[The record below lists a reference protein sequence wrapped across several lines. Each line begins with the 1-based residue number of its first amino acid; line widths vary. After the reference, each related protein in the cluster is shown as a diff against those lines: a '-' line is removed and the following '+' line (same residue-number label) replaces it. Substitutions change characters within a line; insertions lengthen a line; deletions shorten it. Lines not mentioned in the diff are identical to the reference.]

1 MKQFG
6 VIGLGT
12 FGLSVAVELIKNG
25 AQVLAVDTDEQKV
38 QEASSLVTQAVVA
51 DSTDESA
58 LKEIGIADFDCVIV
72 AIGNN
77 IEASIL
83 TTLILKEIGVKNI
96 VVKGI
101 DDLHA
106 KVLQKLGADRIIFP
120 EKEMGEK
127 VAQSLVA
134 PNILEKIEI
143 SPEYDMAEIVVPKAF
158 IDKTISELDIR
169 VKYKL
174 HIIGIKRKM
183 PYITDAGDTDFKE
196 DLIIAPSATEV
207 LQDGDVFVTIGKYAD
222 IERVKNI

>member
-1 MKQFG
+1 MKQFA

-12 FGLSVAVELIKNG
+12 FGMSVAVELMKKG
-25 AQVLAVDTDEQKV
+25 AQVLAIDTDEQKV
-38 QEASSLVTQAVVA
+38 QEVSSMVTQAAVV
-51 DSTDESA
+51 DSTDEAS
-58 LKEIGIADFDCVIV
+58 LKEMGIADFDCVVV

-83 TTLILKEIGVKNI
+83 TTLILKDIGVKNI

-127 VAQSLVA
+127 VAQSLVS

-143 SPEYDMAEIVVPKAF
+143 SPEYDMAEIVVPRSF
-158 IDKTISELDIR
+158 VDKTIGELDIR

-174 HIIGIKRKM
+174 HVIGIKRKM
-183 PYITDAGDTDFKE
+183 PYMTDDGETDFKE
-196 DLIIAPSATEV
+196 ELIIAPSATEV
-207 LQDGDVFVTIGKYAD
+207 LQEGDVFVTIGKYAD
-222 IERVKNI
+222 IEKVKNV